1 MIMRLKYLDVLK
13 AIAIIAVVLY
23 HSGFL
28 PYGYLGVDIFLVIG
42 GYLITKSLYNK
53 LISDGKGKMGYLSFE
68 VSRLSRLLPVLLLA
82 GIVCMTVGYFV
93 MLPDNYENV
102 SESVIATNFFG
113 NNILAAI
120 TTKNYWDVGNNYKPL
135 MHTWYVGLLMQF
147 YLVYPLFFIAADKS
161 KGFIEGKLLSSISVV
176 AFISLL
182 IYFGTTNGAAR
193 FYYLP
198 SRFFEFAV
206 GGIAALLYKQDNCKN
221 MFPKWFVYTCY
232 VSLLAL
238 LIIEK
243 ELMPA
248 NVRLVTTVA
257 LTIVLIVSA
266 DSLENSITA
275 NGLLAK
281 VGSASFSVFVWH
293 QVVLAFWRYTYDS
306 HFSMWSFSL
315 YVVIVALLSY
325 ITYRFVE
332 QQTNVW
338 LKDEKNKKVFYMS
351 TIVAFFVLTGFAGYI
366 YLNAGVVRDIP
377 ELYIS
382 KDNISRGMHAK
393 YCDRAYQYDK
403 DFVTQKP
410 HWLVIGNSFG
420 RDFVNIINES
430 EVSDKVEVSYTNDYK
445 RPGIEKRLQKVDR
458 VFISSRG
465 ITEPKVTE
473 IEILCLANGCSV
485 DKIVVVGEKNFGES
499 NGQIYAKRGHADYF
513 KQTIDMEVGY
523 HEKNEKLK
531 AIYRERFLDLI
542 GLVSAGDGKVRV
554 FSPDNHFISAD
565 CRHLSKGGAI
575 YYGKLINWKDYL

>member
-1 MIMRLKYLDVLK
+1 MRQKYLDVLK

-23 HSGFL
+23 HSSFL

-42 GYLITKSLYNK
+42 GYLTTKSLCSK
-53 LISDGKGKMGYLSFE
+53 MISDGKEKMGYMSFE

-82 GIVCMTVGYFV
+82 GIVCMSVGYFV

-147 YLVYPLFFIAADKS
+147 YLVYPLFFIAANKS
-161 KGFIEGKLLSSISVV
+161 KGNIRGNLLSSISVV

-182 IYFGTTNGAAR
+182 IYFGTTNGAER

-206 GGIAALLYKQDNCKN
+206 GGIAALLYKQDNCKHV
-221 MFPKWFVYTCY
+221 FPKWFVYTCY
-232 VSLLAL
+232 VLLLAL

-248 NVRLVTTVA
+248 NIRLVATVA

-266 DSLENSITA
+266 NSLENRITA

-281 VGSASFSVFVWH
+281 VGSASFSIFVWH
-293 QVVLAFWRYTYDS
+293 QVVLAFWRYTYES
-306 HFSMWSFSL
+306 HFSMWSFAL
-315 YVVIVALLSY
+315 YVLIVALLSY

-338 LKDEKNKKVFYMS
+338 LKDIKSKKMFYVS

-366 YLNAGVVRDIP
+366 YLNAGVVRDVP

-403 DFVTQKP
+403 DFATEKP

-430 EVSDKVEVSYTNDYK
+430 EISDKVEVSYTNDYK
-445 RPGIEKRLQKVDR
+445 KAGIERRLKNVDR
-458 VFISSRG
+458 VFISTLGLKES
-465 ITEPKVTE
+465 KVTE

-499 NGQIYAKRGHADYF
+499 NGQIYAKRGRADYF
-513 KQTIDMEVGY
+513 QQTVKMEAGY
-523 HEKNEKLK
+523 SERNERLK
-531 AIYRERFLDLI
+531 AIYGERYLDLI
-542 GLVSAGDGKVRV
+542 ALVSVGDGSVRV
-554 FSPDNHFISAD
+554 FSPDHHFISAD

-575 YYGKLINWKDYL
+575 YYGQLINWEDYL